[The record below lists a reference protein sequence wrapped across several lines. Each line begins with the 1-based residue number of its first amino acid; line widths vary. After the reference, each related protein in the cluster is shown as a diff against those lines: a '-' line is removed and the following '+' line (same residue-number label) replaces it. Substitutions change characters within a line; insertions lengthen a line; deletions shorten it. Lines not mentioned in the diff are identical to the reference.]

1 MAKYSVERQELA
13 RVSGGG
19 IVAGLAAGLFV
30 VAVMLVSMAFKGQ
43 NLWPAFKGASA
54 PFFHERAMQ
63 PGFDAG
69 PVLAG
74 TFFHFLISAG
84 WGWLFAA
91 VCFGLS
97 RSATI
102 LAGALWGIVVWL
114 GMYYVLL
121 PLVRLGSM
129 ARSVPVGMAIIEHV
143 LFGLVLAAAFLPF
156 QRRVPARWPVPG
168 RATEPR

>member
-1 MAKYSVERQELA
+1 MAMDSVERQELV
-13 RVSGGG
+13 RVSRGG
-19 IVAGLAAGLFV
+19 IIAGLVAGLFV
-30 VAVMLVSMAFKGQ
+30 VAMLLVSMALKGQ
-43 NLWPAFKGASA
+43 NLWLAFKGASV

-74 TFFHFLISAG
+74 AFFHFLISAG
-84 WGWLFAA
+84 WGWGFAII
-91 VCFGLS
+91 CYGLS
-97 RSATI
+97 RPATL

-121 PLVRLGSM
+121 PLVHLRSM

-143 LFGLVLAAAFLPF
+143 LFGLVIAAAFLPF
-156 QRRVPARWPVPG
+156 QRRVPSRWPLPG
-168 RATEPR
+168 RAEP